1 MNVKPT
7 AKVGAVVLLAG
18 TLGYYLYTTLAHIR
32 QDSYLV
38 RLQVTD
44 TQGLGTQSIVRMQ
57 GVNVGEVAS
66 VDLDKDN
73 QPIIYLAIKKR
84 YTIPVNYRFKITS
97 GILITAAQVQ
107 ILPPSKGE
115 NALTRLPTDG
125 TAVVKSEPAP
135 SSPLASISP
144 ELQQSLT
151 KLNETFEVVT
161 AKFDDAYK
169 KIDVVLDQTQQLMKT
184 ANKIA
189 SSTNGVISDPR
200 LKESLIA
207 SLQNVKATT
216 DDAHQMTSQLRRD
229 MDDLIGS
236 SKGNL
241 KDLGTKLTSLL
252 DHLDG
257 TVQDVNTVVQKLTE
271 QVTDPHLQ
279 QSLQDTAD
287 LARGTL
293 ARFNQIASD
302 IHTLTGDPELQGD
315 LKKSV
320 ANLAAMTDKGTHAVQ
335 KVDQMLGKITDASGK
350 PRLPSIPKFALT
362 ADVAEQL
369 NPSRM
374 RIDLN
379 ARTNFGK
386 RSLLDVGLYDFGQD
400 TRLNLQAGTRI
411 SDNLDL
417 RYGLY
422 ASKIG
427 AGLDYQLNPNTSF
440 RADLW
445 NTNKL
450 RLDVRGQ
457 VRVNKNA
464 SFWIGSDNIFR
475 TPIPMVGVQL
485 NQ

>member
-32 QDSYLV
+32 SDSYLV

-44 TQGLGTQSIVRMQ
+44 TQGLGSQSIVRMQ

-84 YTIPVNYRFKITS
+84 YRIPVNYRFKITS

-107 ILPPSKGE
+107 ILPPASGANSETKL
-115 NALTRLPTDG
+115 ATDG

-135 SSPLASISP
+135 TSPLASISP

-151 KLNETFEVVT
+151 KLNQTFEVVT

-241 KDLGTKLTSLL
+241 KDLGTKLASLL

-315 LKKSV
+315 LKRSV
-320 ANLAAMTDKGTHAVQ
+320 ASLANMTDKGTHAVQ
-335 KVDQMLGKITDASGK
+335 KVDQLLGSITGANGK
-350 PRLPSIPKFALT
+350 PRVPSLPKFDIT
-362 ADVAEQL
+362 ASVGEQL

-379 ARTNFGK
+379 ARAAMGK
-386 RSLLDVGLYDFGQD
+386 RGLLDFGFYDLGQD

-411 SDNLDL
+411 SDKFDL

-422 ASKIG
+422 ASKLG
-427 AGLDYQLNPNTSF
+427 AGLDYQLNPTTSF
-440 RADLW
+440 RADVW
-445 NTNKL
+445 DTNRL

-475 TPIPMVGVQL
+475 TPIPMVGVELYQ
-485 NQ
+485 

>member
-1 MNVKPT
+1 MNAKPT

-18 TLGYYLYTTLAHIR
+18 VLGYYLYTTLAHVR
-32 QDSYLV
+32 TDSYMV

-44 TQGLGTQSIVRMQ
+44 TQGLGSQSIVRMQ

-66 VDLDKDN
+66 VDLDQN
-73 QPIIYLAIKKR
+73 NVPVIYLAIKKR
-84 YTIPVNYRFKITS
+84 YHIPANYKFKITS

-107 ILPPSKGE
+107 ILPPDSGIPAAE
-115 NALTRLPTDG
+115 RLPTDG

-151 KLNETFEVVT
+151 KLNQTFELVT
-161 AKFDDAYK
+161 SKFDDAYK

-189 SSTNGVISDPR
+189 GSTNGVISDPR
-200 LKESLIA
+200 IKA
-207 SLQNVKATT
+207 SLVASLENVKETT
-216 DDAHQMTSQLRRD
+216 DDAHQMTTQLRRD

-302 IHTLTGDPELQGD
+302 IHTLTGDPQLQGD

-320 ANLAAMTDKGTHAVQ
+320 ANLANMTEKGSHAAQ
-335 KVDQMLGKITDASGK
+335 KVDQLLGSVTGASGHAK
-350 PRLPSIPKFALT
+350 LLKMPKIELT
-362 ADVAEQL
+362 ESVSEQL

-379 ARTNFGK
+379 ARASLGP
-386 RSLLDVGLYDFGQD
+386 RSILDVGLYDFGQN
-400 TRLNLQAGTRI
+400 TRLNLQAGNRV
-411 SDNLDL
+411 SDRLDL
-417 RYGLY
+417 RYGIY
-422 ASKIG
+422 ASRIG
-427 AGLDYQLNPNTSF
+427 AGLDYKLSPTTGI

-445 NTNKL
+445 DTNKL